1 MKTQSITL
9 ILLFLC
15 SLSMAQQQPN
25 TIRVSARAIYID
37 PDPVFK
43 ADVSLTDSYSD
54 QSINKMQIDQMRAH
68 FKKII
73 EDNGLSWNDIKE
85 HPGTFGFETMG
96 YNKEGI
102 IYQYKTKSAE
112 NMKQFLK
119 IKSPLIQSLN
129 MTSNIQIDDRE
140 AEKITQMAFDKSYKQ
155 ASLLA
160 KTMNKDLG
168 NILSVQENGSVF
180 GKQYGVSLYYDRPPG
195 EFYYDI
201 MVTYELK

>member
-9 ILLFLC
+9 LLLFLC

-25 TIRVSARAIYID
+25 TIKVNARATYID
-37 PDPVFK
+37 PEPVFK
-43 ADVSLTDSYSD
+43 ADISLTDSYSD
-54 QSINKMQIDQMRAH
+54 QSINKIQIDQLRAH
-68 FKKII
+68 FKKLI
-73 EDNGLSWNDIKE
+73 EENGLSWKDIKE

-96 YNKEGI
+96 YKKEGI
-102 IYQYKTKSAE
+102 IYQYETKSAE
-112 NMKQFLK
+112 NMRQFLK

-129 MTSNIQIDDRE
+129 TTSYIQIDKSE
-140 AEKITQMAFDKSYKQ
+140 AEKITQMAFDKSYEQ

-168 NILSVQENGSVF
+168 DIISVQENGSVY

-201 MVTYELK
+201 VVTYELK

>member
-1 MKTQSITL
+1 
-9 ILLFLC
+9 
-15 SLSMAQQQPN
+15 MAQQQPN

>member
-9 ILLFLC
+9 LLLFLC

-25 TIRVSARAIYID
+25 TIKVNARVTYID
-37 PDPVFK
+37 PEPVFR
-43 ADVSLTDSYSD
+43 ADISLTDSYSD

-68 FKKII
+68 FKKLI
-73 EDNGLSWNDIKE
+73 EDNGLSWKDIKE
-85 HPGTFGFETMG
+85 HPGIFGFETMG

-102 IYQYKTKSAE
+102 IYQYETKSAE
-112 NMKQFLK
+112 NMRQFLK

-129 MTSNIQIDDRE
+129 MTSNIHIDNNE
-140 AEKITQMAFDKSYKQ
+140 AEKITQMAFDKSYEK

-160 KTMNKDLG
+160 KTMHKDLG
-168 NILSVQENGSVF
+168 DIISVQENGSVY

-201 MVTYELK
+201 AVTYELK